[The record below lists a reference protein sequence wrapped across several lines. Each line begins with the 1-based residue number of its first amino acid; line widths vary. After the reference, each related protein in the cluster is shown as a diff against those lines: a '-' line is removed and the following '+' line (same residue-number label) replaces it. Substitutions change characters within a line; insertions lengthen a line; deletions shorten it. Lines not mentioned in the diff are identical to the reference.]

1 MGLCLKIKL
10 WGGKIHGSIRKQL
23 IYMFESKIE
32 EGQIYEISGFSV
44 YPESGF
50 YRTTLHPYKIGFQ
63 LKTKLK
69 KGESDSIT
77 EYGLSLSDI
86 GEVLSHTNGY
96 EYLVGECLFCICMF
110 PEY

>member
-1 MGLCLKIKL
+1 
-10 WGGKIHGSIRKQL
+10 
-23 IYMFESKIE
+23 MFESKIE